1 MKIGRVVLD
10 AVRDALSGKKPYKN
24 FFWLKYDE
32 IEIDTSDGVVIRF
45 LLDGD
50 IMSEQKEK
58 EKNFESGETLHI
70 KNIEG
75 HTKVGIECFM
85 PPLQTR
91 R

>member
-10 AVRDALSGKKPYKN
+10 AVMDALIGGKTHKN

-32 IEIDTSDGVVIRF
+32 IQIDTSDGVVIRF
-45 LLDGD
+45 LLHGD

-58 EKNFESGETLHI
+58 EKNFESGGTLYI

-75 HTKVGIECFM
+75 HTLVGIDDLCHA
-85 PPLQTR
+85 
-91 R
+91 